1 LKGDR
6 HLAYLTPEQIAAA
19 VLIPFGFILVNK
31 TLLPYSFTDKE
42 GTTFNAMA
50 DFYHAELD
58 LWVEIK
64 CGHLNGKTSVAN
76 AKRAYERLDPA
87 KLARYASHCQITTQW
102 KHSSVKHALVQ
113 STIGAPQYAI
123 VFTKQPD
130 HETLIR
136 IIKQGIQAYSLDRF
150 ASLIKLQIDC
160 Q

>member
-1 LKGDR
+1 M
-6 HLAYLTPEQIAAA
+6 AYLTPEQTAAV
-19 VLIPFGFILVNK
+19 VLIPLGFILVNR

-50 DFYHAELD
+50 DFYHAGLD

-76 AKRAYERLDPA
+76 AKRAYERLDPI
-87 KLARYASHCQITTQW
+87 KLVRHASHCQITTQW
-102 KHSSVKHALVQ
+102 NHSSVKHALVQ

-130 HETLIR
+130 EETLTR
-136 IIKQGIQAYSLDRF
+136 IIKQGIQAFSLKRF
-150 ASLIKLQIDC
+150 ASMVELQLEF

>member
-1 LKGDR
+1 M
-6 HLAYLTPEQIAAA
+6 AYLTPEQTAAA
-19 VLIPFGFILVNK
+19 ILIPLGFILVNK
-31 TLLPYSFTDKE
+31 TFLPYSFTDKE

-76 AKRAYERLDPA
+76 AKRAYERLDPV

-102 KHSSVKHALVQ
+102 NHSSVKHALVQ
-113 STIGAPQYAI
+113 SAIGAPQYAI

-130 HETLIR
+130 EETLAR
-136 IIKQGIQAYSLDRF
+136 IVKQGIQAYSLKQF
-150 ASLIKLQIDC
+150 ASIVKLQLEYDKV
-160 Q
+160 